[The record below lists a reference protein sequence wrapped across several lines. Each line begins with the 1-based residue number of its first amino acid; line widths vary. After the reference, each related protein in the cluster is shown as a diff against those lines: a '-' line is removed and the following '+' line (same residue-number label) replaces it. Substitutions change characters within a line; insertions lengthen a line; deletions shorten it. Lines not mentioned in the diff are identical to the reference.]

1 MSISQLTDP
10 DEYDSSSESSD
21 ENTNLCKS
29 NSMSILPSQ
38 IENIV
43 KAKPVFVKKIMPN
56 DTSFKSQ
63 DENTPLNRS
72 NSMSILPTQ
81 ISNIIKAK
89 PVFVKKVM
97 PSTHAKVPNFSTNM
111 KQKLQEFQQVFSQEI
126 PTVEQASNFTF
137 KKPAGVPKKKS
148 GIGMLRCF
156 DNFFMG
162 GNFALLGIYSGGH

>member
-1 MSISQLTDP
+1 
-10 DEYDSSSESSD
+10 
-21 ENTNLCKS
+21 
-29 NSMSILPSQ
+29 
-38 IENIV
+38 
-43 KAKPVFVKKIMPN
+43 MPN

-63 DENTPLNRS
+63 DENTTLDRS

-148 GIGMLRCF
+148 GIGMLRYF

-162 GNFALLGIYSGGH
+162 GNFALIGIYSGAH